1 MVECIGEMRIA
12 KKLTTTWTSQHCNWI
27 EPTKQGNYTM
37 KIHQKKSQKKVVVLE
52 LKEYSVHPGS
62 WCEPFNANF
71 VVDTEAFEHGGF
83 RQVFKAKLVSSAKLE
98 KVYHVIKEIFEIKAE
113 QLRAVTNETKESQT
127 RRGVHAHG
135 YPFHCQSYD

>member
-52 LKEYSVHPGS
+52 LKEYSVHPVILFS
-62 WCEPFNANF
+62 F
-71 VVDTEAFEHGGF
+71 V
-83 RQVFKAKLVSSAKLE
+83 RSNCSS
-98 KVYHVIKEIFEIKAE
+98 
-113 QLRAVTNETKESQT
+113 NW
-127 RRGVHAHG
+127 
-135 YPFHCQSYD
+135 